1 MKLSD
6 AIAVLNKERAD
17 RNLDMLELLVDIRN
31 NRSDY
36 ETNTKA
42 ILILASDV
50 FCEVGREF
58 FADVEETV

>member
-6 AIAVLNKERAD
+6 AIAVLNKERID
-17 RNLDMLELLVDIRN
+17 RNLDMFELLVDIRN